1 MKNNTRKLLL
11 FLYPKLKE
19 RYALPLSSLELICPD
34 LTNSGRLSLVKLL
47 EKRGWVLLLNQ
58 PDKQKTISLTSLGRA
73 ALERE
78 IPLLLPK
85 NSDELKR
92 WTGVLFCQSS
102 KRDPEF
108 RNLRR
113 LIINNGG
120 LALSRGMYLFAGGLP
135 VKLQNVVS
143 SLYEQQISIFT
154 IDEWIFG
161 KDPALLFDKS
171 GLARIVDLYSSVSK
185 EADELLSI
193 SDNNKSL
200 NNKRKKQIESLI
212 QRLYDNSLE
221 DCALVQRFYPD
232 MFPIGVVL
240 EKVQKLLLI
249 INFD

>member
-11 FLYPKLKE
+11 FLYPKLKD
-19 RYALPLSSLELICPD
+19 RYALPLSSLDIICPD
-34 LTNSGRLSLVKLL
+34 LTNTGRLSLVRLL
-47 EKRGWVLLLNQ
+47 ERRGWVLLLNQ
-58 PDKQKTISLTSLGRA
+58 PDKQQTISLTSLGRA

-85 NSDELKR
+85 NSNELQR

-120 LALSRGMYLFAGGLP
+120 LALSRGMYLFAGSLP
-135 VKLQNVVS
+135 VKLQSVVS

-185 EADELLSI
+185 EADELLS
-193 SDNNKSL
+193 SLESKKGL
-200 NNKRKKQIESLI
+200 NNKRKQQIESLL
-212 QRLYDNSLE
+212 QRLYENTLE
-221 DCALVQRFYPD
+221 DNALVHRFYPD
-232 MFPIGVVL
+232 VLPMRQVL

-249 INFD
+249 TNYD